1 MTHAFEIPDGLDG
14 QSTGDSE
21 SLSQRQFKTA
31 EIADAVLG
39 TELSENT
46 AEIEAFIPKKL
57 ISTPC
62 EKEVTEEVKEEDAVI
77 EEAVM
82 EEVVEM
88 KQESPTGGDE
98 QNSTETAK
106 TYKVS
111 CDKRSITGL
120 DTFTVQILNASQV
133 LYTRMRERETLSQ
146 KSRELLNFPFSLNCV
161 TMEKVDVKI
170 LSENA

>member
-1 MTHAFEIPDGLDG
+1 MTHGFEIPDELEG
-14 QSTGDSE
+14 QSTEDAE
-21 SLSQRQFKTA
+21 SLSRRQFKTA

-39 TELSENT
+39 TDLSENT
-46 AEIEAFIPKKL
+46 AGIEAFIPKNL

-62 EKEVTEEVKEEDAVI
+62 EKEVTEEVKEEDVVMK

-82 EEVVEM
+82 EVVEM
-88 KQESPTGGDE
+88 KQERPAGGDE

-111 CDKRSITGL
+111 CDKRSIIGL

-133 LYTRMRERETLSQ
+133 PERETLSQ
-146 KSRELLNFPFSLNCV
+146 KSRGLLNFSSSLNSLS
-161 TMEKVDVKI
+161 MEKADVKI
-170 LSENA
+170 LSENP